1 VERHRQLSRKDEQM
15 ANRLGG
21 SDIKI
26 WHEYYQQD
34 QLGYCEKVA
43 HFMRSLYWRQ
53 MLKEQRKA
61 RKIIKTF

>member
-1 VERHRQLSRKDEQM
+1 M